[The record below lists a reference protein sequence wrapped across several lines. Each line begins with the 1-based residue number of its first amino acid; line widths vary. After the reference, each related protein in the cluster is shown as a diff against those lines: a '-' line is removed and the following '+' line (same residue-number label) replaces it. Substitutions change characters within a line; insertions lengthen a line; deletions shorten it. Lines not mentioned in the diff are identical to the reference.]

1 MIEIAPLSSERYPEW
16 DAFVLRHPE
25 GSVFHT
31 TKWKT
36 AIEKAFHHR
45 SCYLCA
51 IREGAICGLIPL
63 FQLKSILF
71 GNVLS
76 SVPFAAY
83 GGILAEDQE
92 TFSLLL
98 KQTKLIAAGL
108 KVDYVE
114 FKFLQPKDTSLPES
128 DTYFTFIQQIQP
140 DSESNYNSI
149 PRKQRRMIRV
159 GIKSGLK
166 PIFGNEYVVPFYEI
180 LAANFA
186 RLGTPVFGRNWFE
199 ILLETFEENIKLMV
213 IEHEGKIISGVLTFY
228 HSDTVLP
235 YYAAS
240 IPEYRALAPNDF
252 QYWELMKEAGERG
265 YRFFDF
271 GRSKKGTGS
280 FDFKRHWGF
289 EPTPLHYQFHLRR
302 SQQLPELHP
311 MNPKFKWKIELWKKL
326 PLPFTKIIGPRIV
339 KNIP

>member
-1 MIEIAPLSSERYPEW
+1 MIEIVPLSSERYPEW

-36 AIEKAFHHR
+36 AVEKAFQHR

-51 IREGAICGLIPL
+51 TREGAICGLIPL

-98 KQTKLIAAGL
+98 KQTKLIADEL

-114 FKFLQPKDTSLPES
+114 FKFLQPKHTLLPES
-128 DTYFTFIQQIQP
+128 ETYFTFIQPIQP
-140 DSESNYNSI
+140 DSESNFNGI

-166 PIFGNEYVVPFYEI
+166 PIFGKDYVAPFYEI

-186 RLGTPVFGRNWFE
+186 RLGTPVFGMDWFE
-199 ILLETFEENIKLMV
+199 TLQI
-213 IEHEGKIISGVLTFY
+213 GR
-228 HSDTVLP
+228 
-235 YYAAS
+235 AS
-240 IPEYRALAPNDF
+240 CR
-252 QYWELMKEAGERG
+252 ER
-265 YRFFDF
+265 
-271 GRSKKGTGS
+271 
-280 FDFKRHWGF
+280 
-289 EPTPLHYQFHLRR
+289 
-302 SQQLPELHP
+302 
-311 MNPKFKWKIELWKKL
+311 
-326 PLPFTKIIGPRIV
+326 V
-339 KNIP
+339 